1 MTRDHGHFGRLIG
14 RALALS
20 TALGLLFAVA
30 VAVLGPVFVTLT
42 MGKDYAAAAPIL
54 QIIAICFVPNLAAF
68 PLESALLALGHAGR
82 VLVVRAIAAGA
93 IFGTAGLLVAPLGL
107 RGIGVAVALDAVIA
121 AVGLLLM
128 LAAARRGHHD
138 QRRAEPSASIVPP
151 A

>member
-1 MTRDHGHFGRLIG
+1 MLVTF
-14 RALALS
+14 
-20 TALGLLFAVA
+20 
-30 VAVLGPVFVTLT
+30 FVTLA
-42 MGKDYAAAAPIL
+42 MRKDYAPAQPIL
-54 QIIAICFVPNLAAF
+54 QIIALCFVFKSGCVSAGKRAF
-68 PLESALLALGHAGR
+68 RARPAGR

-107 RGIGVAVALDAVIA
+107 RGIGVAVALGAVIA

-128 LAAARRGHHD
+128 LTAARRGHHD